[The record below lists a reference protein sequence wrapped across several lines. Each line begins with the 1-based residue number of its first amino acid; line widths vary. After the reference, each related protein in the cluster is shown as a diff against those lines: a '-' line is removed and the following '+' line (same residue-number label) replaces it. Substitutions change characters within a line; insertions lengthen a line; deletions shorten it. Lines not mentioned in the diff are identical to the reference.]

1 LPRPPCYHFLAM
13 DLNAYHNAWMQG
25 HKESE
30 CVRIGEEAYF
40 ENQRLA
46 SNEREHYAELERE
59 HYAELEREHYA
70 ELEREHLEEM
80 KAQAKPSP
88 DNAKDG
94 GSSLRDSVDPVVEG
108 GAK

>member
-1 LPRPPCYHFLAM
+1 L
-13 DLNAYHNAWMQG
+13 
-25 HKESE
+25 
-30 CVRIGEEAYF
+30 RI
-40 ENQRLA
+40 NVSHLT
-46 SNEREHYAELERE
+46 SVSTTPNWRE

-94 GSSLRDSVDPVVEG
+94 GSSLRDSTNPVVEW
-108 GAK
+108 GAE

>member
-1 LPRPPCYHFLAM
+1 VSTTP
-13 DLNAYHNAWMQG
+13 
-25 HKESE
+25 
-30 CVRIGEEAYF
+30 
-40 ENQRLA
+40 
-46 SNEREHYAELERE
+46 NEHWK
-59 HYAELEREHYA
+59 REHYA

-94 GSSLRDSVDPVVEG
+94 GSILRDSVDPVVEG